1 MPILQNLLIG
11 QMCWFLI
18 EACLIVIAYEDSMM
32 SPNNPREAL
41 TTPITP
47 ITPPKIIECHLGY
60 EVHENI
66 GWTMCQVHHMGY
78 E

>member
-41 TTPITP
+41 TTSIPLITP
-47 ITPPKIIECHLGY
+47 STRTKCVITY
-60 EVHENI
+60 ATRDNI
-66 GWTMCQVHHMGY
+66 TKGINSHTM
-78 E
+78 